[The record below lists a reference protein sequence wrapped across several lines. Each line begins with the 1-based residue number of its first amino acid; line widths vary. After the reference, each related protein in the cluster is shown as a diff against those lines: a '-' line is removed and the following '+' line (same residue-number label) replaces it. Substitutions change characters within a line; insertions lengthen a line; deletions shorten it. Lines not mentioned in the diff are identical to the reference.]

1 MSEEWFFDSGPR
13 RGTGRSWLSIFVI
26 VLVVANISVLA
37 YFIFDFNLQ
46 RDKLNREVSKL
57 NGEIETL
64 QFQLA
69 SANYEISSLRDEIK
83 MLRLGNA
90 SQNLMLTQI
99 YNQTKRSVVLISIP
113 TALGRG
119 TGSGFVYDT
128 EGRIITNNH
137 VVEGAENI
145 QVTFIDGT
153 IVRATLV
160 GRDPYVDLA
169 VIDVDVA
176 EDRLRPVKLGNS
188 SELLVGEQVVAIGN
202 PFGLE
207 ETMTAGIISAV
218 GRQMEAPGRYAI
230 VDVIQTDAA
239 INPGNSGGPLLNMRG
254 EVVGVNTAILS
265 ETQQFSGIGFAIP
278 SETIKR
284 EVPSLIETGSY
295 QHPYLGI
302 VGMDVTPAIMEL
314 MGLGEEIHGALVI
327 EVTKGEPA
335 DKAGLRG
342 GTRDAVV
349 EGSSVKVGGDVIIGV
364 DGWTVR
370 SFYDLVFY
378 LERYR
383 RPGDTITLALIRNK
397 GVVELPLVL
406 GVRPPP

>member
-46 RDKLNREVSKL
+46 RDKLNREMSKL

-113 TALGRG
+113 TPLGRG

-239 INPGNSGGPLLNMRG
+239 INPGNSGGPLLNMKG

-302 VGMDVTPAIMEL
+302 VGMDVTPAIREL

-327 EVTKGEPA
+327 EVTKGGPS

-397 GVVELPLVL
+397 GVVELPMVL